1 MVGKRQLFKHSGM
14 SHCSPLDGPFLPY
27 KTHKGIG
34 NLVITAGGKKEKK
47 NTSAVHGVIFPA
59 GKSLVGAQTHVT
71 GKLPPI
77 VWETERNTK
86 QKEIK
91 QFHLK

>member
-1 MVGKRQLFKHSGM
+1 MHQG
-14 SHCSPLDGPFLPY
+14 
-27 KTHKGIG
+27 TG
-34 NLVITAGGKKEKK
+34 NLVITPGKKK
-47 NTSAVHGVIFPA
+47 THPSVVHGVIFPA
-59 GKSLVGAQTHVT
+59 GKSLVGAQAHVT
-71 GKLPPI
+71 GELPPI